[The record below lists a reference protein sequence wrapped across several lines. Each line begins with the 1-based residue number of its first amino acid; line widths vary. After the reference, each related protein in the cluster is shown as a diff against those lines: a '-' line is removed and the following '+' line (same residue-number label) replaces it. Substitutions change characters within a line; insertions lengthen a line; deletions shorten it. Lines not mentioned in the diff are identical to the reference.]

1 MTQLAMIGI
10 DVVAILLLCFGVYF
24 RRHRRRDLVTA
35 FLGVNASVLA
45 VALVLG
51 SITIGIGIGMGL
63 FGVLSIIRLRSSEI
77 AQHDMAYYFAA
88 LSIGL
93 ICGLATG
100 WLPIVLV
107 VFILLVLYLVDHPR
121 LLPSYR
127 TEIINV
133 DAAIT
138 DRAELTARVEQIVD
152 GTVRQLSVQ
161 RLDLVNDTTLVS
173 VSFTENQRTDA

>member
-1 MTQLAMIGI
+1 M
-10 DVVAILLLCFGVYF
+10 
-24 RRHRRRDLVTA
+24 
-35 FLGVNASVLA
+35 
-45 VALVLG
+45 
-51 SITIGIGIGMGL
+51 
-63 FGVLSIIRLRSSEI
+63 
-77 AQHDMAYYFAA
+77 
-88 LSIGL
+88 
-93 ICGLATG
+93 
-100 WLPIVLV
+100 
-107 VFILLVLYLVDHPR
+107 FILLVLYLVDHPR